1 MRIATSTCSHE
12 KALWEK
18 EPRYTCEEA
27 LYALK
32 AAGFRVVDMN
42 FESYCRYNG
51 PMTQGNWKEWCENIK
66 KLADEL
72 GLEICLAHAHFFIQ
86 NADDTIND
94 WDNELIRRCIEG
106 AGIMGVKWMVF
117 HPYSLS
123 VNGWYN
129 RSKSMAYNIETFSDY
144 ERQCRPLGVHLAI
157 ENLFATTKTR
167 SSRFGNDPQ
176 ELIELVDT
184 LNKDLEEKSFGIC
197 WDFGHAHLNGIDQ
210 SAALREIGKR
220 LHALHVDDNH
230 GMTDEHLAPYFGTI
244 EWAPIMRALH
254 EIGYEGD
261 FTYEIFRF
269 HYGLPD
275 ELQALTLEYT
285 YKIAEYM
292 LSIASDNT

>member
-1 MRIATSTCSHE
+1 MRISTSTCSHE
-12 KALWEK
+12 KVLWGK
-18 EPRYTCEEA
+18 EICYSCEEA

-32 AAGFRVVDMN
+32 AAGFQVIDMN

-51 PMTQGNWKEWCENIK
+51 PMLQDDWKEWCIRIK

-72 GLEICLAHAHFFIQ
+72 ELEISQAHAHFFNL
-86 NADDTIND
+86 NANDSIDPWDD
-94 WDNELIRRCIEG
+94 ELVRRCIEG

-129 RSKSMAYNIETFSDY
+129 REKSMAYNIRVFSDY
-144 ERQCRPLGVHLAI
+144 EKLCRPLGVHLAI

-167 SSRFGNDPQ
+167 SSRFSNDPK

-184 LNKDLEEKSFGIC
+184 LNAGLEEKSFGIC

-210 SAALREIGKR
+210 PAALREIGKR

-244 EWAPIMRALH
+244 VWEPIMKALH
-254 EIGYEGD
+254 EIEYEGD

-269 HYGLPD
+269 HNGLPD
-275 ELQALTLEYT
+275 ALQAATLEYT

-292 LSIASDNT
+292 LSICDK

>member
-1 MRIATSTCSHE
+1 MRIATSTCSYE

-32 AAGFRVVDMN
+32 AAGFRVIDMN
-42 FESYCRYNG
+42 FESYCRFDG
-51 PMTQGNWKEWCENIK
+51 PMLQDDWKQWCEKIK
-66 KLADEL
+66 KLADKLEL
-72 GLEICLAHAHFFIQ
+72 TICLAPAHFF
-86 NADDTIND
+86 NLKEDDSIAD
-94 WDNELIRRCIEG
+94 WDDELVRRCIEG
-106 AGIMGVKWMVF
+106 AGILGVKWMVF

-129 RSKSMAYNIETFSDY
+129 REKSMEYNIRVFSEY
-144 ERQCRPLGVHLAI
+144 EKHCRPLGVRLAI

-167 SSRFGNDPQ
+167 SSRFGNDPK

-184 LNKDLEEKSFGIC
+184 LNAGQEDQFFGIC

-210 SAALREIGKR
+210 PAALREIGKR
-220 LHALHVDDNH
+220 LKALHVDDNH
-230 GMTDEHLAPYFGTI
+230 GMTDEHMAPYFGTI
-244 EWAPIMRALH
+244 VWEPIMKALH
-254 EIGYEGD
+254 EIDYEGD

-269 HYGLPD
+269 HAGLPD
-275 ELQALTLEYT
+275 ELQSLTLEYT

-292 LSIASDNT
+292 LSIR